1 MNEPKLVES
10 QLHCRAN
17 ASLNASIIEDLEKED
32 RPLESLLLDEG
43 KKDESSTT
51 ATKQL
56 PSEIRN

>member
-1 MNEPKLVES
+1 MNEPKLIES

-17 ASLNASIIEDLEKED
+17 ASLNSSIIEDLEKED

-43 KKDESSTT
+43 KKDESSKT

-56 PSEIRN
+56 PS

>member
-10 QLHCRAN
+10 QLYCRAS
-17 ASLNASIIEDLEKED
+17 ASLNSSIIEDLAQED

-56 PSEIRN
+56 PSEVRN

>member
-1 MNEPKLVES
+1 MNEPQLVES

-17 ASLNASIIEDLEKED
+17 ASLNTSIIEDLEKED

-56 PSEIRN
+56 PS